1 MSDSDDESGKKATK
15 DAAKARPA
23 KPSRRRP
30 SRPEPTETS
39 EASSIGEPNP
49 VWWVPVMV
57 GLMVVGLLW
66 LVACYLTQTDFPVPG
81 IGNWNLVVGFAM
93 IMGGFLMTTR
103 WR

>member
-15 DAAKARPA
+15 GAQKARPT
-23 KPSRRRP
+23 KSSRRRP
-30 SRPEPTETS
+30 SRPEPA
-39 EASSIGEPNP
+39 EASNGGELNP
-49 VWWVPVMV
+49 VWWVPLMV